1 MSHVTFLY
9 MYMYT
14 KIADRMLSFP
24 SLLIKNNAFFRQSNV
39 MYICTMTVNRP
50 LIPFPWFPWR
60 RSHLLTSRTL
70 RFCTFT
76 VADAGWES
84 FADKKEVSSANQEH
98 MIQKV
103 LQNIH
108 WERKP
113 RGRGTD
119 EQDDRDSTRTRHDD
133 DSDVSNHHDNNK
145 DDDECHS
152 RIDNCI
158 DLDNFD
164 DDSQYRGRATSSQ
177 IASQVRTVDRNKGG
191 NRKLCSSMTM
201 SAVFWNS
208 CCTYRW
214 LVYCTSRIIWLYKF
228 TTFFE
233 VICIN
238 FYCYTLLFLFCYP

>member
-1 MSHVTFLY
+1 M
-9 MYMYT
+9 
-14 KIADRMLSFP
+14 I
-24 SLLIKNNAFFRQSNV
+24 
-39 MYICTMTVNRP
+39 VNRP
-50 LIPFPWFPWR
+50 LIPFPLFPGR
-60 RSHLLTSRTL
+60 RLHFQTSQTL
-70 RFCTFT
+70 SLRKFT

-133 DSDVSNHHDNNK
+133 DSDVSNHHDNNN
-145 DDDECHS
+145 DDDDCHS

-164 DDSQYRGRATSSQ
+164 DDSQHRGRATCNQ

-191 NRKLCSSMTM
+191 IRKLSSSLMA
-201 SAVFWNS
+201 SAV
-208 CCTYRW
+208 
-214 LVYCTSRIIWLYKF
+214 I
-228 TTFFE
+228 
-233 VICIN
+233 
-238 FYCYTLLFLFCYP
+238 

>member
-1 MSHVTFLY
+1 
-9 MYMYT
+9 
-14 KIADRMLSFP
+14 
-24 SLLIKNNAFFRQSNV
+24 
-39 MYICTMTVNRP
+39 
-50 LIPFPWFPWR
+50 
-60 RSHLLTSRTL
+60 
-70 RFCTFT
+70 
-76 VADAGWES
+76 
-84 FADKKEVSSANQEH
+84 

-177 IASQVRTVDRNKGG
+177 IASQVRTGDKNKGG
-191 NRKLCSSMTM
+191 NRKLSSSLMT
-201 SAVFWNS
+201 SAV
-208 CCTYRW
+208 
-214 LVYCTSRIIWLYKF
+214 L
-228 TTFFE
+228 
-233 VICIN
+233 
-238 FYCYTLLFLFCYP
+238 